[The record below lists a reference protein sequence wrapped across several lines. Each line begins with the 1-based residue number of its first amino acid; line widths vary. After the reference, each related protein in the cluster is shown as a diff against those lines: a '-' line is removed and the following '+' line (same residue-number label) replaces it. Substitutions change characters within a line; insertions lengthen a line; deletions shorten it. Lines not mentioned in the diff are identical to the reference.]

1 MNVKILYLLIY
12 VQMIFKALVHPQFNN
27 IDKLNAV
34 YMQNDVYMANDKVI
48 VSCDLRIILVY
59 NNDNFM
65 YFDYCNCVYS
75 PCNWC
80 VFMSSSKTTV
90 WHSVCYA
97 ACTYFY
103 RFANSS
109 LGPLVCICNLFCN
122 ISFAHHCRSNVQ

>member
-1 MNVKILYLLIY
+1 
-12 VQMIFKALVHPQFNN
+12 MIFKALVHPQFNN

-75 PCNWC
+75 PCN
-80 VFMSSSKTTV
+80 
-90 WHSVCYA
+90 
-97 ACTYFY
+97 
-103 RFANSS
+103 
-109 LGPLVCICNLFCN
+109 
-122 ISFAHHCRSNVQ
+122 